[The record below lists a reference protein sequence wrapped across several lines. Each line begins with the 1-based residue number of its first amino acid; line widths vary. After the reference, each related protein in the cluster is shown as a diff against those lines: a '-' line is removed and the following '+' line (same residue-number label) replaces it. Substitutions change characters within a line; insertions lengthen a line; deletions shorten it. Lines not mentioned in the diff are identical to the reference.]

1 MPVPRGP
8 RGTCRHWRNTQPGSR
23 RPCNDAEVTVVT
35 GRGVE
40 KAEAGDIDGRWDRA
54 EDGGGPRGKG
64 CLGLV
69 RSSVAHSG
77 AFLALGEMVS
87 PGAALLPREH

>member
-1 MPVPRGP
+1 M
-8 RGTCRHWRNTQPGSR
+8 
-23 RPCNDAEVTVVT
+23 
-35 GRGVE
+35 E
-40 KAEAGDIDGRWDRA
+40 KAEAGDTDGRWDRA

-64 CLGLV
+64 CLSLV

-77 AFLALGEMVS
+77 VFLALGEMVS